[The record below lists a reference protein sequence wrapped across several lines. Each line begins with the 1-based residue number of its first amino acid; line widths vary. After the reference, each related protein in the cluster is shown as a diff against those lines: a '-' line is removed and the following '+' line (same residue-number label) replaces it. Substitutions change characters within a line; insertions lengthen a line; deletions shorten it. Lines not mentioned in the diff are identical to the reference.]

1 MIINLTKK
9 SASKSQM
16 KAGVIN
22 SNYQSVLSML
32 LTTEATAPLSEIVK
46 RCNDIVLLALNSG
59 ANRAMIDKET
69 HLAPTLENVL
79 KSAGIETI
87 YTF

>member
-32 LTTEATAPLSEIVK
+32 LTTEATPPLSEIVK

-69 HLAPTLENVL
+69 HFAPTLENVL

-87 YTF
+87 YAF